1 MARSSVRWR
10 GVLVDAILVAV
21 LLVLAIAPFI
31 DPVLHREHIAFGTDV
46 GQHYSREAVN
56 RRAFADTWVP
66 LWNPYEFSGFPT
78 QADPQ
83 TGVFYPPNIVLRL
96 FSLSTFVTWTVIF
109 HVWMF
114 GAGMYALCRVAGV
127 RRLPSAV
134 AAVSLM
140 LGGIPI
146 GRMYAGHFDVIRTV
160 AWVPLAMAAAIA
172 SIDRQSSRPTVAAVV
187 VLSLELL
194 GSFLQLFCYTLAAIG
209 LYALFAYLWPKDRR
223 RPPGLFRT
231 TIVHLCLLVLLVLGL
246 TAFQLLPTARLVA
259 AAGRT
264 QGMPYEQAI
273 ESALHIG
280 DLGRVMFGAPP
291 SPIPM
296 ESWEVSA
303 YIGWLLVMLSPVA
316 LFVGRPRR
324 MVMFFGGLALVALL
338 LATGG
343 PLYRLH
349 YWLFPMFRIPGR
361 FLCFWSI
368 GLGLLGAVALDWL
381 AGPGPEP
388 LVSPAE
394 AGHDEES
401 RNASRTR
408 YALVLLAAALVV
420 SVDGWRYT
428 KHFVR
433 VNALADRFTS
443 SVPFTPTRF
452 GRVLSLCE
460 DRIQTGELTA
470 LGVPSVD
477 GYNSYFLGDYARL
490 AVLARGE
497 QPPAQLKAFERIGAG
512 TVPPDFDV
520 LNALNVT
527 EIIACE
533 ALEQPGLELLMQ
545 RERFRLYRNTRALGR
560 VAVSCEPNPDGIVSS
575 TCGDGAEI
583 EILAGDS
590 PRGRLEFRVSL
601 PVARTLLLSEPYYPE
616 RKAWVDGVETP
627 IEKVNVALSAVHVGA
642 GIHDVELEYVPT
654 SLHLGT
660 AISTSVLL
668 LWIAASIRS
677 RGKRARPGRYSL

>member
-1 MARSSVRWR
+1 
-10 GVLVDAILVAV
+10 VDAV
-21 LLVLAIAPFI
+21 LLSALLALAVAPFI
-31 DPVLHREHIAFGTDV
+31 NPVLHRENIAFGTDV
-46 GQHYSREAVN
+46 GQHYSRESVN
-56 RRAFADTWVP
+56 RRAFTDTWIP

-96 FSLSTFVTWTVIF
+96 FSLSTFVTWTAIF
-109 HVWMF
+109 HIWMF

-127 RRLPSAV
+127 RRVASAI
-134 AAVSLM
+134 AAAGLM

-160 AWVPLAMAAAIA
+160 AWVPLGLAAGIR
-172 SIDRQSSRPTVAAVV
+172 SIDRQSLRPTVPAVA

-209 LYALFAYLWPKDRR
+209 LYAVFAYVFPKWGH
-223 RPPGLFRT
+223 RPAGHLRA
-231 TIVHLCLLVLLVLGL
+231 TIVHYCLLVALVLGI
-246 TAFQLLPTARLVA
+246 TAFQLLPTARLDA

-280 DLGRVMFGAPP
+280 QLRQVMFGAPP

-303 YIGWLLVMLSPVA
+303 YVGWLLPVLA
-316 LFVGRPRR
+316 PLAFFVRTRRR
-324 MVMFFGGLALVALL
+324 MVVYFTILGTLALF

-343 PLYRLH
+343 PLYRFH

-361 FLCFWSI
+361 FMCFWAI
-368 GLGLLGAVALDWL
+368 GVGLLGAVALDWL
-381 AGPGPEP
+381 AGPGSEP
-388 LVSPAE
+388 LE
-394 AGHDEES
+394 ARTGDSADGRSAGS
-401 RNASRTR
+401 RAR
-408 YALVLLAAALVV
+408 YVLLLLIAAIVV
-420 SVDGWRYT
+420 SVDGSLYT

-433 VNALADRFTS
+433 VNALADRFAS
-443 SVPFTPTRF
+443 SVPFTPARF

-497 QPPAQLKAFERIGAG
+497 RPTGQLKAFERIGA
-512 TVPPDFDV
+512 TAKTPDFDI

-527 EIIACE
+527 EIITCE
-533 ALEQPGLELLMQ
+533 PLEQPGLELLMQ
-545 RERFRLYRNTRALGR
+545 RERFRLYKNTRALGR
-560 VAVSCEPNPDGIVSS
+560 VAVSCESDPAAIVPS
-575 TCGDGAEI
+575 TGVCGDGAQI
-583 EILAGDS
+583 EIQEGDS
-590 PRGRLEFRVSL
+590 PRGHLKFRVSL
-601 PVARTLLLSEPYYPE
+601 PAARTLLLSEPYYPE
-616 RKAWVDGVETP
+616 RRAWVDGVETP
-627 IEKVNVALSAVHVGA
+627 IEKANVALSAIRVNA
-642 GIHDVELEYVPT
+642 GIHAVVLEYVPS
-654 SLHLGT
+654 SLRLGA
-660 AISTSVLL
+660 AISGAVVLL
-668 LWIAASIRS
+668 WLFGSWRS
-677 RGKRARPGRYSL
+677 RRTHFYSL